1 MADFFQM
8 FNFVLPA
15 VIVFLTAWYIL
26 KEFFK
31 QEERKRHLRL
41 LEEKQKLS
49 LPVRLQAYERI
60 VLFLERI
67 SPGNLVMRLHK
78 PEMNVKQFQQILV
91 KTIRDEY
98 DHNLSQQLYVSHE
111 AWELVKSAKEE
122 MVRQIN
128 ISTAKQDENT
138 PAAELSKSLLEMS
151 IDKLATRKALNYI
164 KAEARKIL

>member
-1 MADFFQM
+1 MADLFQV
-8 FNFVLPA
+8 FNYVLPA
-15 VIVFLTAWYIL
+15 VVVFFTAWYIL
-26 KEFFK
+26 REFFK

-67 SPGNLVMRLHK
+67 SPGNLVMRVHK
-78 PEMNVKQFQQILV
+78 PEMKVKQFQNMLI

-128 ISTAKQDENT
+128 ISAAKQDENA
-138 PAAELSKSLLEMS
+138 PAAELSKLILEMS

-164 KAEARKIL
+164 KTEARKIF

>member
-1 MADFFQM
+1 MADIFQM
-8 FNFVLPA
+8 FNYVLPA
-15 VIVFLTAWYIL
+15 VVVFFTAWYIL
-26 KEFFK
+26 REFFK
-31 QEERKRHLRL
+31 QEERKRQLRL

-67 SPGNLVMRLHK
+67 SPGNLVMRVHK
-78 PEMNVKQFQQILV
+78 PEMKVKQFQQMLI

-128 ISTAKQDENT
+128 ISAAKQDENAL
-138 PAAELSKSLLEMS
+138 AAELSKSLLEMS

-164 KAEARKIL
+164 KTEARKTF

>member
-8 FNFVLPA
+8 FNYVLPA

-31 QEERKRHLRL
+31 QEERKRHLGL

-67 SPGNLVMRLHK
+67 SPGNLVMRVHK
-78 PEMNVKQFQQILV
+78 PEMNVKQFQQMLV
-91 KTIRDEY
+91 KIIRDEY

-128 ISTAKQDENT
+128 ISAAKQDENA

-164 KAEARKIL
+164 KTEARKIL

>member
-1 MADFFQM
+1 MADIFQM
-8 FNFVLPA
+8 FNYVLPA
-15 VIVFLTAWYIL
+15 VVVFFTAWYIL
-26 KEFFK
+26 REFFK
-31 QEERKRHLRL
+31 QEERKRQLRL

-67 SPGNLVMRLHK
+67 SPGNLVMRVHK
-78 PEMNVKQFQQILV
+78 PEMKVKQFQQMLI

-128 ISTAKQDENT
+128 ISAAKQDENAL
-138 PAAELSKSLLEMS
+138 AAELSKSLLEMS

-164 KAEARKIL
+164 KTEARKIF

>member
-8 FNFVLPA
+8 FNYVLPA

-31 QEERKRHLRL
+31 QEDKKRQLRL

-67 SPGNLVMRLHK
+67 SPGNLVMRVHK
-78 PEMNVKQFQQILV
+78 PEMKVKQFQQMLI
-91 KTIRDEY
+91 KAIRDEY
-98 DHNLSQQLYVSHE
+98 DHNLSQQLYVSYE

-128 ISTAKQDENT
+128 ISAAKLDENS

-164 KAEARKIL
+164 KTEARKTF

>member
-1 MADFFQM
+1 M
-8 FNFVLPA
+8 L
-15 VIVFLTAWYIL
+15 I
-26 KEFFK
+26 
-31 QEERKRHLRL
+31 
-41 LEEKQKLS
+41 
-49 LPVRLQAYERI
+49 
-60 VLFLERI
+60 
-67 SPGNLVMRLHK
+67 
-78 PEMNVKQFQQILV
+78 

-128 ISTAKQDENT
+128 ISAAKQDENA

-164 KAEARKIL
+164 KTEARKIL

>member
-8 FNFVLPA
+8 FNYVLPA

-31 QEERKRHLRL
+31 QEDKKRQLRL

-67 SPGNLVMRLHK
+67 SPGNLVMRVHK
-78 PEMNVKQFQQILV
+78 PEMKVKQFQQMLI

-98 DHNLSQQLYVSHE
+98 DHNLSQQLYVSYE

-128 ISTAKQDENT
+128 ISAAKLDENS

-164 KAEARKIL
+164 KTEARKTF

>member
-1 MADFFQM
+1 MADLFQV
-8 FNFVLPA
+8 FNYVLPA
-15 VIVFLTAWYIL
+15 VVVFFTAWYIL

-31 QEERKRHLRL
+31 QEEKKRHLRL

-67 SPGNLVMRLHK
+67 SPGNLVMRVHK
-78 PEMNVKQFQQILV
+78 PEMKVKQFQNMLIT
-91 KTIRDEY
+91 TIRDEY

-128 ISTAKQDENT
+128 ISAAKQDENA
-138 PAAELSKSLLEMS
+138 PAAELSKSILEMS

-164 KAEARKIL
+164 KTEARKIF

>member
-1 MADFFQM
+1 MTDFFQM
-8 FNFVLPA
+8 FNYVLPA
-15 VIVFLTAWYIL
+15 VIVFLTALYIL
-26 KEFFK
+26 REFFK

-67 SPGNLVMRLHK
+67 SPGNLVMRVHK
-78 PEMNVKQFQQILV
+78 PEMKVKQFQQMLI

-128 ISTAKQDENT
+128 ISAAKQDENAL
-138 PAAELSKSLLEMS
+138 AAELSKSLLEMS

-164 KAEARKIL
+164 KTEARKIF

>member
-8 FNFVLPA
+8 FNYVLPA

-26 KEFFK
+26 REFFK
-31 QEERKRHLRL
+31 QEERKRHLGL

-67 SPGNLVMRLHK
+67 SPGNLVMRVHK
-78 PEMNVKQFQQILV
+78 AEMNVKQFQQMLI

-128 ISTAKQDENT
+128 ISAAKQDENA

-164 KAEARKIL
+164 KTEARKIL

>member
-8 FNFVLPA
+8 FNYVLPA

-31 QEERKRHLRL
+31 QEERKRHLGL

-67 SPGNLVMRLHK
+67 SPGNLVMRVHK
-78 PEMNVKQFQQILV
+78 PEMNVKQFQQMLV
-91 KTIRDEY
+91 KIIRDEY

-128 ISTAKQDENT
+128 ISAAKQDENA

-164 KAEARKIL
+164 KTEARKVF

>member
-8 FNFVLPA
+8 FNYVLPA
-15 VIVFLTAWYIL
+15 VVVFFTAWYIL
-26 KEFFK
+26 REFFK
-31 QEERKRHLRL
+31 QEDRKRQLRL

-67 SPGNLVMRLHK
+67 SPGNLVMRVHK
-78 PEMNVKQFQQILV
+78 PEMKVKQFQQMLI

-98 DHNLSQQLYVSHE
+98 DHNLSQQLYVSYE

-128 ISTAKQDENT
+128 ISAAKQDENAL
-138 PAAELSKSLLEMS
+138 AAELSKSLLEMS

-164 KAEARKIL
+164 KTEARKIF

>member
-1 MADFFQM
+1 MADIFQM
-8 FNFVLPA
+8 FNYVLPA
-15 VIVFLTAWYIL
+15 VVVFFTAWYIL
-26 KEFFK
+26 REFFK
-31 QEERKRHLRL
+31 QEERKRQLRL
-41 LEEKQKLS
+41 MEEKQKLS

-67 SPGNLVMRLHK
+67 SPGNLVMRVHK
-78 PEMNVKQFQQILV
+78 PEMKVKQFQQMLI

-128 ISTAKQDENT
+128 ISAAKQDENAL
-138 PAAELSKSLLEMS
+138 AAELSKSLLEMS

-164 KAEARKIL
+164 KTEARKVF